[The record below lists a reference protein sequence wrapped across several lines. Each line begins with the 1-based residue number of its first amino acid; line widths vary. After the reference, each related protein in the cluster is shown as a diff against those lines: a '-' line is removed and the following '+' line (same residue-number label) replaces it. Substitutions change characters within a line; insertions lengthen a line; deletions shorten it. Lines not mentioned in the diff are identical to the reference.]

1 MGLFGK
7 ILSGLEV
14 IGGAVMMFI
23 PGMQLAGAML
33 ITSGLASSGLI
44 GGSVGKFLNSG
55 WGQGLMAAVSLGS
68 TAYAMF
74 GSSVLQSAETSA
86 AMTAQA
92 EQGATEA
99 AVGAS
104 NAASAQVTADLAAGT
119 GGSDLV
125 QTGASISGAAGVNTA
140 SFVSAESA
148 AAGGSTAQ
156 ALGQATSVVDP
167 LNPEANLAMTQSNE
181 AATNAV
187 GANANAAVNP
197 GAGAPAST
205 PDGGSMGLGR
215 GNPGAQVYSGAE
227 GNAPTGA
234 SAPDA
239 AGPGAPAPTPASAV
253 APGASDAA
261 SSTGAPAG
269 AAAPPSNGGF
279 LSTAAK
285 FADTKGGAAAI
296 QGVGSMLGGIG
307 QGMAQKSAME
317 DQIRAQ
323 QWAGRTYMDP
333 QAQAQLQGAAAAP
346 ITVPSGYLQRAQAL
360 RAMLNNSAVTGPG
373 APPAPVAYKG

>member
-1 MGLFGK
+1 MGIFGK

-14 IGGAVMMFI
+14 VAGAVMMFV

-74 GSSVLQSAETSA
+74 GSSALQTAEASS

-104 NAASAQVTADLAAGT
+104 NEAAAQVTADLAAGT
-119 GGSDLV
+119 GGNDLI
-125 QTGASISGAAGVNTA
+125 QTGASISGTAGVNTS
-140 SFVSAESA
+140 SFVSAGSA
-148 AAGGSTAQ
+148 AAGGTTPQ
-156 ALGQATSVVDP
+156 ALGQATSVIDP
-167 LNPEANLAMTQSNE
+167 LNPQANLAMTQSNE
-181 AATNAV
+181 AAQAAV
-187 GANANAAVNP
+187 GTNANAAVNP
-197 GAGAPAST
+197 TGGAPAAPTGS
-205 PDGGSMGLGR
+205 PGGSMAGGP
-215 GNPGAQVYSGAE
+215 GNPQAPVYSGAE
-227 GNAPTGA
+227 GTAPTGA
-234 SAPDA
+234 MPPQ
-239 AGPGAPAPTPASAV
+239 PGAPGAAPAAAA
-253 APGASDAA
+253 APGAADASA
-261 SSTGAPAG
+261 AAAPAAPGATAPAG
-269 AAAPPSNGGF
+269 GGW
-279 LSTAAK
+279 LDKAK
-285 FADTKGGAAAI
+285 AFADTKGGAAVI
-296 QGVGSMLGGIG
+296 QGVGSALGGVG
-307 QGMAQKSAME
+307 QGMMQKSALE
-317 DQIRAQ
+317 DQVRAQ

-333 QAQAQLQGAAAAP
+333 QAQAQLAGAAATP

-373 APPAPVAYKG
+373 AGAAPVAYKG